1 MLLRNEIAMPV
12 RSMTDAKPNCV
23 GVAPE
28 RRNRAKVKVVVPGRF
43 KEFFMPLILLGI
55 LFAVPLLDI
64 YATLRLAEA
73 LGVPGL
79 AMFIPGMIAGALL
92 MKRETQT
99 LKSRFVGAV
108 QTMGVHGMVFDSGRR
123 MLAAVLLLL
132 PGFISDLFAI
142 FLLLM
147 PNRSLIAASA
157 AANTGAAHNGA
168 SSSSASAA
176 KTGNGNTNAN
186 ATVVDGEFRRVE

>member
-1 MLLRNEIAMPV
+1 
-12 RSMTDAKPNCV
+12 
-23 GVAPE
+23 
-28 RRNRAKVKVVVPGRF
+28 
-43 KEFFMPLILLGI
+43 MPLILLGI

-79 AMFIPGMIAGALL
+79 VMFIPGMIAGALL

-132 PGFISDLFAI
+132 PGFISDLFAV

-147 PNRSLIAASA
+147 PNRSLQPAPAMA
-157 AANTGAAHNGA
+157 HTGAAGSSGA
-168 SSSSASAA
+168 RASANAGANQHGATSSTSAGA
-176 KTGNGNTNAN
+176 KATSTG